1 MIEWNEMHQQI
12 RDMVRRF
19 VETEIKPHLE
29 ELEHGDTPPYA
40 VLRKMVNTFGLG
52 EMAKGRFLAD
62 IERQKRRAA
71 AAAAGEATEPK
82 KEKERKPSPEAAN
95 EMAMQLIPI
104 IELAR
109 YSPGMITALGVSMG
123 LAGRAIT
130 SKGTIAQQER
140 WGLPLLTLE
149 KIGAWAITEPGSGSD
164 AFGAMKS

>member
-19 VETEIKPHLE
+19 VETEIKPNLE

-52 EMAKGRFLAD
+52 EMAKARFLAD
-62 IERQKRRAA
+62 IERERRGSSSDGGAA
-71 AAAAGEATEPK
+71 K
-82 KEKERKPSPEAAN
+82 KERKPSPEAAN

-104 IELAR
+104 IELSR

-123 LAGRAIT
+123 LAARAIT
-130 SKGTIAQQER
+130 SRG
-140 WGLPLLTLE
+140 
-149 KIGAWAITEPGSGSD
+149 
-164 AFGAMKS
+164 